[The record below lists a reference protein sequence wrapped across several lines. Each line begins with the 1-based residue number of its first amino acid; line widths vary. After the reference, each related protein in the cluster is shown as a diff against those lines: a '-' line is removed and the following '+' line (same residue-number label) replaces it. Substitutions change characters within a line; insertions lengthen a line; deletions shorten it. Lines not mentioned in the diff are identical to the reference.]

1 MRHPVKPKLVKRT
14 RVAIADR
21 WLCRDP
27 VCQMRLAKHSP
38 ELTQVVAWRRLYRLL
53 PDHKLLPML
62 TVAES
67 LNVCNRPL
75 RFR

>member
-27 VCQMRLAKHSP
+27 VCQMRLPSYSP
-38 ELTQVVAWRRLYRLL
+38 ELRLL
-53 PDHKLLPML
+53 LIWRKPYHLLPNQKLLPLL